1 MKRQKRDVFARAFK
15 RGYLAGVSG
24 KSKDR
29 CPSDQA
35 EVRQE
40 WLNGWREG
48 RTDHWDGMTGVSG
61 IHRLADVT
69 AST

>member
-1 MKRQKRDVFARAFK
+1 MKRQKRDMFARAFK

-24 KSKDR
+24 KAKDS
-29 CPSDQA
+29 CPIDQV
-35 EVRQE
+35 EHRQE

-61 IHRLADVT
+61 IHKLPNVT
-69 AST
+69 A

>member
-1 MKRQKRDVFARAFK
+1 MKRQKRDMVARAFK

-24 KSKDR
+24 KSKDN
-29 CPSDQA
+29 CPIDQT

-48 RTDHWDGMTGVSG
+48 RTDQWDGMTGVSG
-61 IHRLADVT
+61 IHRLATVT
-69 AST
+69 SA

>member
-1 MKRQKRDVFARAFK
+1 MKRQKRDMHARAFK

-24 KSKDR
+24 KSKDS
-29 CPSDQA
+29 CPQDHP

-48 RTDHWDGMTGVSG
+48 RQDNWEGMTGVSG
-61 IHRLADVT
+61 IHRMATVNS
-69 AST
+69 A